1 MPGPERLSTEGILM
15 GCIPIISNRWTG
27 ASNIDYPGVHRVDH
41 TNATQIF
48 ETIKIVAEKYE
59 SELHSAQNAQFYEY
73 ALSMWNKVHN
83 TADVVIG
90 SSYLHFALNTKN
102 LQEEY
107 TATFQILS
115 LLYLFPLCSVDLYVA
130 DEMWFI
136 RHHYAFFENLQH
148 AGYICTD
155 PYDPTEFTMYTT
167 EYANRRSY
175 VRVKSIH
182 TYTDYMLQRSGVSNE
197 SVYESP
203 LTPSWVSVLIVLP
216 IGVVFQNPLDLLSV
230 ITHIPHNESRNV
242 NYIDRLT
249 GDNVSVLVVAPYCTV
264 ENITQPMQNI
274 LYAQQATDVEDSPRM
289 GDGSIT
295 LPTTESIRSL
305 YKATVAAT
313 TNCIDIIYGIT
324 NTPAWQSNKIIA
336 SSLGFTCN

>member
-1 MPGPERLSTEGILM
+1 M
-15 GCIPIISNRWTG
+15 
-27 ASNIDYPGVHRVDH
+27 DH

-48 ETIKIVAEKYE
+48 ETLKTVAENYD
-59 SELHSAQNAQFYEY
+59 SELHSSQNAQFYKY
-73 ALSMWNKVHN
+73 ALSMWDKVHN
-83 TADVVIG
+83 TADVVMG
-90 SSYLHFALNTKN
+90 SSYLHFALYAKN

-107 TATFQILS
+107 LVTFQILA
-115 LLYLFPLCSVDLYVA
+115 LLYLFPLCSVDVYVA

-148 AGYICTD
+148 AGYIRTD

-182 TYTDYMLQRSGVSNE
+182 TYSDYVERNSGALNE
-197 SVYESP
+197 NSLYESP

-230 ITHIPHNESRNV
+230 IIHIAHNEYKIV
-242 NYIDRLT
+242 NYIDRST
-249 GDNVSVLVVAPYCTV
+249 GRNVSVLVVAPYCTV
-264 ENITQPMQNI
+264 ENIAQPMQNI
-274 LYAQQATDVEDSPRM
+274 LFAQQETDVEDSPRM
-289 GDGSIT
+289 GDVSIT
-295 LPTTESIRSL
+295 LPTTETICNL
-305 YKATVAAT
+305 YGNSAAVT
-313 TNCIDIIYGIT
+313 ANYTDIIYGIA
-324 NTPAWQSNKIIA
+324 NTPAWQSNKIFA